1 MRPQGSQRGAFLTRR
16 GFTLVE
22 LLVVIAIIALLI
34 SILLPTLARARYQA
48 QLVTC
53 NARLQQLATVM
64 HVYAIN
70 DKRGYLPRFDQPL
83 TGGNLWDVSNAFIDA
98 FNDKYKIDPLDPLND
113 KYKIGLKRWF
123 CPLTLEGEDYLQPT
137 NYKLIGHALWTPR
150 NCGYY
155 LIPPDPGQ
163 AGFLYPTNFET
174 QSFRGPAQLGE
185 RGAAANPI
193 LTDRMAIFSGPVPAA
208 SDNIE
213 MDKFRPMMV
222 SGNINHVWKNRPD
235 SINAAFADGHVERI
249 AAKQVRC
256 RYRGNYWIW
265 R

>member
-1 MRPQGSQRGAFLTRR
+1 MITRVGHRGRYLIRQ

-34 SILLPTLARARYQA
+34 SILLPTIARARYQA
-48 QLVTC
+48 RLVTC

-64 HVYAIN
+64 HVYAID

-83 TGGNLWDVSNAFIDA
+83 TGGNLWDVSNTFIGT
-98 FNDKYKIDPLDPLND
+98 FND
-113 KYKIGLKRWF
+113 KYKIGLRQWF
-123 CPLTLEGEDYLQPT
+123 CPLTLEGDDYVQPAS
-137 NYKLIGHALWTPR
+137 YKLIGYALWTPR

-163 AGFLYPTNFET
+163 PGFLYPTNFET

-185 RGAAANPI
+185 RNASVNPI
-193 LTDRMAIFSGPVPAA
+193 LTDRMAIFGGPAPAA

-213 MDKFRPMMV
+213 MEKFRPLMV

-256 RYRGNYWIW
+256 RYQGNYWIW

>member
-1 MRPQGSQRGAFLTRR
+1 MTRR
-16 GFTLVE
+16 GFQRDAGLQPGGFTLVE

-64 HVYAIN
+64 HVYAID

-83 TGGNLWDVSNAFIDA
+83 TGGNLWDVSNGFINT
-98 FNDKYKIDPLDPLND
+98 FNDRYKVR
-113 KYKIGLKRWF
+113 LKQFF
-123 CPLTLEGEDYLQPT
+123 CPLTLEGEDYVQPP
-137 NYKLIGHALWTPR
+137 NYKLIGYSLWTPR

-155 LIPPDPGQ
+155 LIPPEPGQ
-163 AGFLYPTNFET
+163 PGFQYPLGIDPVT
-174 QSFRGPAQLGE
+174 FRGPVQMGDKVAI
-185 RGAAANPI
+185 ANPI
-193 LTDRMAIFSGPVPAA
+193 LTDRVAILGGPMPLA
-208 SDNIE
+208 SDSAD
-213 MDKFRPMMV
+213 MDKYRSVMV
-222 SGNINHVWKNRPD
+222 SGNLNHVWRNRPD

-249 AAKQVRC
+249 TPKQMRC
-256 RYRGNYWIW
+256 RYQGNYWIW